1 MEYVASAKQRNRKR
15 DRADKLKLRMGLA
28 ASEVRSAMTEEQE
41 VSFKQFG
48 TLNVALYTTLIWL
61 ISSPLGH

>member
-15 DRADKLKLRMGLA
+15 DRADKLKLRMGLV

-41 VSFKQFG
+41 VSLKQSS
-48 TLNVALYTTLIWL
+48 TLNIALYTMLIWL
-61 ISSPLGH
+61 IPSPLGY